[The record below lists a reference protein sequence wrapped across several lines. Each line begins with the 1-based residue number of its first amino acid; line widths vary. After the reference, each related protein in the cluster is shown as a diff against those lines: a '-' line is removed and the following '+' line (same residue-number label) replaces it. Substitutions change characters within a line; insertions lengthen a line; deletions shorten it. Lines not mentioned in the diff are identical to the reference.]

1 MMVQL
6 PPITGDD
13 RRLPSG
19 GKVDFGNKKKNHSR
33 QNSKVKD
40 KPSLPDGSKPV
51 FNDDEKSKGKYDKE
65 KKKDNKK
72 KVDAYAGSSFHSSP
86 EALKLP
92 KPTFKSSPKPSAS
105 NLQKQPIPI
114 PNQMPMPGNPNQV
127 PMPGYP
133 NQPPAQG
140 HPMPNYPYYYYPQP
154 MMMNPNMP
162 QPPNT
167 QQPQQPPNTQ
177 LPQQPSKE
185 QLGPPMPMMNQFPG
199 QVPGYYYPYFMNS
212 PPNPNQPHPQP
223 HQQVPPGTT
232 SPSNHEGQ
240 KISFNDLL
248 GSSK

>member
-6 PPITGDD
+6 HPITGED

-33 QNSKVKD
+33 QNSKIKD

-51 FNDDEKSKGKYDKE
+51 FNDDEKSKGRNDKDR
-65 KKKDNKK
+65 KKDNKK

-92 KPTFKSSPKPSAS
+92 KPTFKSSPKPTAS
-105 NLQKQPIPI
+105 SLQEKQPIPI
-114 PNQMPMPGNPNQV
+114 PQQMAIPGNPNQMPMPV
-127 PMPGYP
+127 YP
-133 NQPPAQG
+133 NQPPVQG

-154 MMMNPNMP
+154 MMMNPNMS
-162 QPPNT
+162 QPPNAQNAPNA
-167 QQPQQPPNTQ
+167 QQPT
-177 LPQQPSKE
+177 KE
-185 QLGPPMPMMNQFPG
+185 QLGSPMPMMNQYPG
-199 QVPGYYYPYFMNS
+199 QVPGYYHPYFMNS
-212 PPNPNQPHPQP
+212 PPNPNQPHPSQP
-223 HQQVPPGTT
+223 FPQQVPPGTT
-232 SPSNHEGQ
+232 SPPNHEGQ